1 MTSDGAHALEP
12 LGWRCWVEALTSPC
26 SRAGLL
32 AGTVEDAET
41 KIDLLLASG
50 VEEPTGGPD
59 RGAPASARR
68 ALERPGFDEGL
79 AWFRAARGGRAGGQG
94 VQPGDWMQEGR
105 LGCEGAGAL
114 NRPRAQAAS
123 TVAPPSCTC
132 GSPECVCRDQ
142 SGCGHGAR
150 KKHRGSGG
158 VVSGQ
163 LQKEEAGR
171 FPEGRPSRGCG
182 SRGQGCVAS
191 QDEASWP
198 P

>member
-1 MTSDGAHALEP
+1 MEP
-12 LGWRCWVEALTSPC
+12 LGWRCWVEALTSPG

-79 AWFRAARGGRAGGQG
+79 AWFRAARGGRG

-105 LGCEGAGAL
+105 LGCEGEGGPQPSEGPGCIHCGPSL
-114 NRPRAQAAS
+114 THVWEPR
-123 TVAPPSCTC
+123 
-132 GSPECVCRDQ
+132 VCLQR
-142 SGCGHGAR
+142 SER
-150 KKHRGSGG
+150 VWTRG
-158 VVSGQ
+158 
-163 LQKEEAGR
+163 KEEAQR
-171 FPEGRPSRGCG
+171 KRGCCLRPAAERG
-182 SRGQGCVAS
+182 SRPLPGGQTVQSLQLPWARLRRVPG
-191 QDEASWP
+191 
-198 P
+198 